1 MEAKV
6 ARIHDLQDG
15 EMREVVVGETK
26 VLLVRL
32 KGKFY
37 AIGGECTHYGG
48 PLAEGRPERPPG
60 SLSLA
65 SSRLR
70 CDERRP

>member
-6 ARIHDLQDG
+6 AKVQDLQDG

-32 KGKFY
+32 QGK
-37 AIGGECTHYGG
+37 I
-48 PLAEGRPERPPG
+48 
-60 SLSLA
+60 
-65 SSRLR
+65 LR
-70 CDERRP
+70 HRG